1 MKINI
6 YKILYNRE
14 KIEKSPHRGRQR
26 EKRNIFEHNT
36 SAKASLARKFVGFM
50 GQATGKPRP
59 ETQRPETQHQRPE
72 THWPKELK
80 MMSQADEPPK
90 R

>member
-14 KIEKSPHRGRQR
+14 KIEKCPHRGRQKG
-26 EKRNIFEHNT
+26 KRNIFEHNT
-36 SAKASLARKFVGFM
+36 SAKESLARKFVGFM

-59 ETQRPETQHQRPE
+59 ESQHQRPQ

-80 MMSQADEPPK
+80 MMSQADELPK

>member
-14 KIEKSPHRGRQR
+14 KIEQKPTQR
-26 EKRNIFEHNT
+26 LTKGKQKRRNIYEYNT

-59 ETQRPETQHQRPE
+59 KDLRPKT
-72 THWPKELK
+72 
-80 MMSQADEPPK
+80 
-90 R
+90 

>member
-14 KIEKSPHRGRQR
+14 KKIEKSPHRGRQR

-59 ETQRPETQHQRPE
+59 KDLGPSTKDPRPIGR
-72 THWPKELK
+72 KSSK
-80 MMSQADEPPK
+80 
-90 R
+90 